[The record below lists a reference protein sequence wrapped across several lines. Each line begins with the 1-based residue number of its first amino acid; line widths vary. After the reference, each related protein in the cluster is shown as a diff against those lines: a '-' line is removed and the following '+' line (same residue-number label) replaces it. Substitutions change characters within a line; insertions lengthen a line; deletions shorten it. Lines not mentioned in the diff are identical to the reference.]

1 MDVSG
6 AQGSVLF
13 RGPGLLVH
21 GGAWDI
27 PDAAL
32 DNHREGLR
40 EALACGQRLIEAGR
54 PAVDVAVETVACL
67 EAHAAFNA
75 GFGAMLNR
83 EGRVQ
88 LDAGVMDGS
97 AARYGSVMGVEHVR
111 HPVRVARRLMEV
123 GRGEVCM
130 LMGRD
135 ADAFAVSEGFA
146 RVDNDVLVCDRERD
160 RFERLRREMKERS
173 RADSSRSF
181 LPSPVRPGARME
193 GADTVGCVS
202 RDARGR
208 LAAATSTGGT
218 PFKPSGRVGDSPIPG
233 SGFYATEHAAV
244 SSTGWGEAITGAVLA
259 YGVVSEV
266 ERGEDPERAAAARL
280 ADMQRRITNQHG
292 DGARGGM
299 IVLTPSSAAWAY
311 TTPRMA
317 RGAWSADAGAW
328 VDV

>member
-160 RFERLRREMKERS
+160 RFERFRREMKERS

-244 SSTGWGEAITGAVLA
+244 SSTGWGEAITGVVLA
-259 YGVVSEV
+259 YGVASEV